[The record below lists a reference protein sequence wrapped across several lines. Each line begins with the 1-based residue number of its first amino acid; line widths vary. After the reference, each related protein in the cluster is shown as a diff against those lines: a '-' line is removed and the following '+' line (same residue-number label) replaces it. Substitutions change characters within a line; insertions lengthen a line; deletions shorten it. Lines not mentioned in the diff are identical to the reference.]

1 MKPKPSTLAKQA
13 IDAFLSVCAVV
24 VVIALYAANS
34 DAPTET
40 DSLQLT
46 GEISND
52 IAAENAAQH
61 AIVATKD

>member
-1 MKPKPSTLAKQA
+1 MKPASLAQQA
-13 IDAFLSVCAVV
+13 FDAFLRVFAVV

-46 GEISND
+46 GEISHD
-52 IAAENAAQH
+52 LAAENAAQH
-61 AIVATKD
+61 ARVAIKD